1 MGQTTEML
9 NVAIAHGNNSRAGWQ
24 FLPIRLQP
32 CRLLASAIRPSY
44 LPICTRGH
52 TKLWRC
58 LCCSNKLAGRFSAL
72 GLNPCRDA
80 RSIVISLSL
89 ETLRMTLGSNSLE
102 SPSG

>member
-1 MGQTTEML
+1 ML
-9 NVAIAHGNNSRAGWQ
+9 STAHGNNSRTGWQ
-24 FLPIRLQP
+24 FLPTLLQA
-32 CRLLASAIRPSY
+32 CRLLASAVRPSY

-72 GLNPCRDA
+72 GPNPWRDA

-89 ETLRMTLGSNSLE
+89 ATLRMTLGSNSLE
-102 SPSG
+102 SSSG